1 MSAYN
6 IDISDVQ
13 EIQIQQNRL
22 HCVRPL
28 FLHRR
33 STKQVSVCKIF
44 FNKYIDTLK
53 GIGFDVSGIIGISYR
68 T

>member
-6 IDISDVQ
+6 IDVSDVQ

-28 FLHRR
+28 FCIDAR
-33 STKQVSVCKIF
+33 TKQVSVCKIF
-44 FNKYIDTLK
+44 FNKYIDTLE
-53 GIGFDVSGIIGISYR
+53 GIGFDISGIIGISYP